1 MSDSADLELTSKE
14 FALSNGKLRVTV
26 ERLPMACK
34 IDLVTNLDVRPRSV
48 RSMHSLLPH
57 QRPLPRLQGC
67 ILHWGC
73 TADMHGRGWAVAPP
87 CMHPAGTVVIDKSA
101 AQTPFAADGEGSFRI
116 RLNLDAVA
124 ASVTSPFALVFVIKR
139 GANEWLKDGRSDFF
153 IQLLRPPA
161 SALEVRRKRP
171 SQPSDRCVR
180 EHAAPAPTAS
190 NSPHTTEHPH
200 AAEYDPRTAH
210 LRSACRPPGVFA
222 SAMSTSPSPAM
233 RQIS

>member
-57 QRPLPRLQGC
+57 PRPLPRLQGC

-101 AQTPFAADGEGSFRI
+101 AQTPFADDGEGSFRI

-124 ASVTSPFALVFVIKR
+124 ASVTSPFALVFVVKR

-200 AAEYDPRTAH
+200 AA
-210 LRSACRPPGVFA
+210 RSACRPPGVFA
-222 SAMSTSPSPAM
+222 HPGCSLL
-233 RQIS
+233 R